1 MTQAAVRSDADVSL
15 VARCMDGDEEAWAA
29 LVRRHGPA
37 VWTIARRAGLA
48 DEDAA
53 DVYQT
58 VWRIAVEGLPRLR
71 DAERFPA
78 WIAQTAR
85 FQSARAVRTICA
97 TRRALGRIDARDAD
111 DGPAESEIEAVER
124 RRTVADA
131 MCRIGGRC
139 ADLLRALYF
148 DAASPDYAEIAR
160 RLGMRIGSIGPTRAR
175 CLARL
180 RDALGRNGHDHVG

>member
-1 MTQAAVRSDADVSL
+1 MTQAAARSDADTSL

-29 LVRRHGPA
+29 LVRRHGPV

-48 DEDAA
+48 DADAA

-71 DAERFPA
+71 DTERFPA

-85 FQSARAVRTICA
+85 FQTARAVRTICA
-97 TRRALGRIDARDAD
+97 TRRALGRIEARDAD
-111 DGPAESEIEAVER
+111 DAVTEPDIEAIER
-124 RRTVADA
+124 RRTVTDA
-131 MCRIGGRC
+131 LGRIGDRC
-139 ADLLRALYF
+139 AHLLRALYF
-148 DAASPDYAEIAR
+148 DEAAPDYAEIGR

-180 RDALGRNGHDHVG
+180 RDALGRNGHDHIG

>member
-1 MTQAAVRSDADVSL
+1 MTQAPARPDADTSL
-15 VARCMDGDEEAWAA
+15 VARCMDGDEDAWAA

-48 DEDAA
+48 DDDAA

-58 VWRIAVEGLPRLR
+58 VWRIAVESLPRLR
-71 DAERFPA
+71 DSERFPA

-85 FQSARAVRTICA
+85 FQAARAVRTICS
-97 TRRALGRIDARDAD
+97 TRRALGRIEARDTD
-111 DGPAESEIEAVER
+111 DAVAESEVEAVER
-124 RRTVADA
+124 RRTVANA
-131 MCRIGGRC
+131 MGRIGDRC
-139 ADLLRALYF
+139 AHLLRALYF
-148 DAASPDYAEIAR
+148 DDASPDYAEIAR

-180 RDALGRNGHDHVG
+180 RDALGRNGHDHIA

>member
-1 MTQAAVRSDADVSL
+1 MTQAAARPDADTSL

-48 DEDAA
+48 EDDAA

-58 VWRIAVEGLPRLR
+58 VWRNAVESLPRLR
-71 DAERFPA
+71 DAGRFPA

-97 TRRALGRIDARDAD
+97 TRRALGRIEPRDAD
-111 DGPAESEIEAVER
+111 DAAGESDIEALER
-124 RRTVADA
+124 RRTVTGA
-131 MCRIGGRC
+131 MGRIGDRC
-139 ADLLRALYF
+139 SHLLRALYF
-148 DAASPDYAEIAR
+148 DDAAPDYAEIAR

-180 RDALGRNGHDHVG
+180 RDALGRNGHDHIA

>member
-1 MTQAAVRSDADVSL
+1 MTQAAAHPDADTSL
-15 VARCMDGDEEAWAA
+15 VSRCMDGDEEAWAA
-29 LVRRHGPA
+29 LVRRHGPV

-48 DEDAA
+48 DADAA

-58 VWRIAVEGLPRLR
+58 VWRIAVESLPGLR
-71 DAERFPA
+71 DSGRFPA

-97 TRRALGRIDARDAD
+97 TRRALGRIEPRDTDDAVPEPD
-111 DGPAESEIEAVER
+111 IEAVER

-131 MCRIGGRC
+131 MSRIGDRC
-139 ADLLRALYF
+139 AHLLRALYF
-148 DAASPDYAEIAR
+148 EDAAPDYAEIAR

-175 CLARL
+175 CLSRL
-180 RDALGRNGHDHVG
+180 RDALGRNGHDHIA